1 MDEPMEDSGT
11 ESQGKT
17 EETGVK
23 SRQMPLTMGSSMG
36 MKLVTPNHEPGPG
49 LRLKDTNPINIGL
62 PFTDRWYQEKQPA
75 RVYTPEVILLYFF
88 LLKLNEFLIS

>member
-49 LRLKDTNPINIGL
+49 LRLKDTNPITIGL
-62 PFTDRWYQEKQPA
+62 PFTDGIRKNNQHES
-75 RVYTPEVILLYFF
+75 TPQ
-88 LLKLNEFLIS
+88 KLFCSISSC